1 MLLLPFPLCTERSKI
16 WPLVRVMGTAAE
28 ALGATIPGAEEAVA
42 HVRQAAADAAPGPSS
57 RIVRPDPSAP
67 PELVELLGLS
77 ERACYNPRCCNL
89 ASASEAQ
96 LKGKLCTGC
105 RVARFCCMDCSKAVW
120 KEHKADCKFM
130 QRMRRE
136 QAAADAAGEGE
147 GEGGSSPSA

>member
-1 MLLLPFPLCTERSKI
+1 MDAAAQS
-16 WPLVRVMGTAAE
+16 LVAGVPEAQAE
-28 ALGATIPGAEEAVA
+28 ATRLHELAT
-42 HVRQAAADAAPGPSS
+42 HFAPGPNSQTL
-57 RIVRPDPSAP
+57 RPDPRNPAP
-67 PELVELLGLS
+67 PELLGLLLMQ
-77 ERACYNPRCCNL
+77 ERPCYNPRCRNL
-89 ASASEAQ
+89 AGASEAQ